1 MLKSLVSAHS
11 SWTTNYESCASYENR
26 CLDKLT
32 LNGQTLDGPSLPA
45 AAVRREAEATDAPAS
60 SHSGAQDVVGV
71 KVVSTLLKTPPN

>member
-11 SWTTNYESCASYENR
+11 SWTVNCNENR

-60 SHSGAQDVVGV
+60 SHSGAQDVIGV